1 MDPKMSS
8 KSLTSHLS
16 QITTLWSVWRVAHGG
31 PAGAVQ
37 AAQARLLERYGG
49 AIRRYLQ
56 SAVRD
61 PEAVEELF
69 QEFALRLLRGSLGG
83 ADPQR
88 GRFRDFVKGVLF
100 HLIADHHKRRQRLP
114 RNLPDKYPEPGIEP
128 PSLADSDRA
137 FLASWRDDLLA
148 RSWAALAEAEHRGGP
163 PLYTVLRF
171 RGDHP
176 DLRSP
181 DMAEQLAAKLGKPMS
196 AVALRQNLH
205 RAREKFANLLLEEVV
220 QSLDSPTVEQLEQE
234 LIDLG
239 LLEYCRA
246 ALQQRQG
253 KS

>member
-1 MDPKMSS
+1 MDPKMSN

-16 QITTLWSVWRVAHGG
+16 QITTLWSVWRVAHNG

-83 ADPQR
+83 ANPER

-100 HLIADHHKRRQRLP
+100 HLIADYHKRRGRLP
-114 RNLPDKYPEPGIEP
+114 RNLPEKYAEPGFDP

-137 FLASWRDDLLA
+137 FLASWRDDVLA
-148 RSWAALAEAEHRGGP
+148 RSWKALADIEQAGGP

-181 DMAEQLAAKLGKPMS
+181 EMAEQLSAKLGKPLT
-196 AVALRQNLH
+196 AAGLRQNLH
-205 RAREKFANLLLEEVV
+205 RAREK
-220 QSLDSPTVEQLEQE
+220 
-234 LIDLG
+234 
-239 LLEYCRA
+239 
-246 ALQQRQG
+246 
-253 KS
+253 

>member
-1 MDPKMSS
+1 MSEQ
-8 KSLTSHLS
+8 SLTQHLS
-16 QITTLWSVWRVAHGG
+16 QITTLWTVWQQAHGG

-37 AAQARLLERYGG
+37 AAQARLIERYGG

-69 QEFALRLLRGSLGG
+69 QEFALRLLRGSLAG

-100 HLIADHHKRRQRLP
+100 HLIADHYKRRMREP
-114 RNLPDKYPEPGIEP
+114 RNLPADFPEPCVNP

-148 RSWAALAEAEHRGGP
+148 RSWMALAEMERAGGP

-181 DMAEQLAAKLGKPMS
+181 EMAEQLSAKLGKPLT
-196 AVALRQNLH
+196 AAGLRQNLH
-205 RAREKFANLLLEEVV
+205 RAREKFAGLLLEEVAH
-220 QSLDSPTVEQLEQE
+220 SLDNPTAEQLQQE

-239 LLEYCRA
+239 LLEYCRP
-246 ALQQRQG
+246 ALQQWDG
-253 KS
+253 KP